1 MEFSKFAV
9 IGIGRYGI
17 TIAKSLAEK
26 GAQVFAFDSREDR
39 IEIIKDD
46 VAFAVTM
53 DTTDVKALMSQN
65 ITEMDAVVLA
75 IGENFEA
82 TVLTAV
88 HLMDL
93 GVKRI
98 IARASGSHQR
108 LILEKIGIREIL
120 TPEDEVASAVREKLL
135 NPSILSFLQLP
146 DDYEVAEII
155 APKGVIN
162 RTIKDIQFRNKYQ
175 LTLITIKRAFEVQVK
190 GQAIVEQHV
199 LGVPASDTVV
209 EESDT
214 LVIFGTGNNVG
225 RFIDINEI

>member
-1 MEFSKFAV
+1 MIFSKFAV

-17 TIAKSLAEK
+17 TIARSLSQK
-26 GAQVFAFDSREDR
+26 GAQVFAFDNKEER
-39 IEIIKDD
+39 IDQIKDE

-53 DTTDVKALMSQN
+53 DTTDIKSLLSQN
-65 ITEMDAVVLA
+65 ITDMDAVVIA

-98 IARASGSHQR
+98 IVRASGAHQK
-108 LILEKIGIREIL
+108 LILEKIGINEIL

-146 DDYEVAEII
+146 DDYEIAEII
-155 APKGVIN
+155 APKGVVN

-175 LTLITIKRAFEVQVK
+175 LTLVTIKRAFEVNTK
-190 GQAIVEQHV
+190 GILTIEQHV
-199 LGVPASDTVV
+199 LGVPASDTIV

-214 LVIFGTGNNVG
+214 LVIFGTGVNVT
-225 RFIDINEI
+225 RFIEINEV

>member
-1 MEFSKFAV
+1 MIFSKFAV

-17 TIAKSLAEK
+17 TIAKSLSQK
-26 GAQVFAFDSREDR
+26 GAQVFAFDVKEER
-39 IEIIKDD
+39 IEQIKDD

-53 DTTDVKALMSQN
+53 DTTDIKSLISQN
-65 ITEMDAVVLA
+65 IAEMDAVVIA

-98 IARASGSHQR
+98 IVRASGAHQK
-108 LILEKIGIREIL
+108 LILEKIGINEIL

-146 DDYEVAEII
+146 DDYEIAEIV

-162 RTIKDIQFRNKYQ
+162 RPIKDIQFRNRYQ
-175 LTLITIKRAFEVQVK
+175 LTLVTIKRAFEVNNK
-190 GQAIVEQHV
+190 GVSCIEQHV
-199 LGVPASDTVV
+199 LGVPASDTIV

-214 LVIFGTGNNVG
+214 LVIFGTGQNVTK
-225 RFIDINEI
+225 FIEINEI

>member
-1 MEFSKFAV
+1 MIFSKFAV

-17 TIAKSLAEK
+17 TIARSLSQK
-26 GAQVFAFDSREDR
+26 GAQVFAFDSKEER
-39 IEIIKDD
+39 IEQIKDE

-53 DTTDVKALMSQN
+53 DTTDVKSLVSQN
-65 ITEMDAVVLA
+65 ITEMDAVVIA

-98 IARASGSHQR
+98 IVRASGAHQR
-108 LILEKIGIREIL
+108 LILEKIGIKEIL

-146 DDYEVAEII
+146 DDYEIAEIV
-155 APKGVIN
+155 APKGVLN

-175 LTLITIKRAFEVQVK
+175 LTLVTIKRAFEVNHK
-190 GQAIVEQHV
+190 GIPAIEQHV
-199 LGVPASDTVV
+199 LGVPASDTIV

-214 LVIFGTGNNVG
+214 LVIFGTGQNVTK
-225 RFIDINEI
+225 FIEINEV

>member
-1 MEFSKFAV
+1 MVFSKFAV

-17 TIAKSLAEK
+17 TIARSLAQK
-26 GAQVFAFDSREDR
+26 GAQVFAFDNREER
-39 IEIIKDD
+39 IEQIKDE

-53 DTTDVKALMSQN
+53 DTTDIKSLMSQS
-65 ITEMDAVVLA
+65 IEDMDAVVIA

-98 IARASGSHQR
+98 IVRASGAHQR
-108 LILEKIGIREIL
+108 LILEKIGLNEIL

-146 DDYEVAEII
+146 DDYEIAEIV

-175 LTLITIKRAFEVQVK
+175 LTLVTIKRAFEVNNK
-190 GQAIVEQHV
+190 GVNVIEQHV
-199 LGVPASDTVV
+199 LGVPASDTIV

-214 LVIFGTGNNVG
+214 LVIFGTGANVT
-225 RFIDINEI
+225 RFIEINEI